1 MIDATSFVNDVDV
14 EKMLLGAYEKEMSV
28 REMSEAFGIPIA
40 TCYRKVRALEDNG
53 LLREARATMG
63 RDGKILKAY
72 RANMD
77 QAYVYYE
84 QGKLRIRFKVIL
96 DMAKDFRERYE
107 ALARAGQASDD
118 NQR

>member
-1 MIDATSFVNDVDV
+1 MIDATSFVNYVDV
-14 EKMLLGAYEKEMSV
+14 VKILLGAYEKEMSV

-53 LLREARATMG
+53 LLREASAIMG

-72 RANMD
+72 KANME

-96 DMAKDFRERYE
+96 EMAKDFRERYE
-107 ALARAGQASDD
+107 TLARAGQGFND
-118 NQR
+118 NHI